1 MDASAPHTS
10 TTPAGRPSSPGQA
23 DFDERIGRSF
33 RTVVLQPTSLCN
45 LDCGYCYLPARKK
58 RYELLPAVAQSVA
71 ASIAE
76 QAARHGHEPGGGPVD
91 VVWHG
96 GEPTALPIARF
107 TERLQAFEELRRAG
121 RVRHA
126 IQTNATLIDQA
137 WCELFR
143 DYRFE
148 VGVSIDG
155 PAAANLDRVDWSG
168 KPAFERIMRGIRL
181 LREHQIDFSVICVV
195 SPQTITNPD
204 RLMTFFGDLGCRRVG
219 FNIEELEGANT
230 RAPVDA
236 AAAEAFWRGVL
247 AHRRHHPGTRLRVR
261 EIDQLAIYLAQARDG
276 RKEEWA
282 KAKHDPIPTIAWNG
296 DTVLMSPELLGTDA
310 PEHHDFIVGNVLGQ
324 SLPTML
330 RRAHQVGYIQE
341 LLHGLTNCQAGCAFF
356 DFCRGAHAGNRYFE
370 HGTFAAT
377 ETAHCRNTRQA
388 LVKAFATTIKE

>member
-1 MDASAPHTS
+1 M
-10 TTPAGRPSSPGQA
+10 
-23 DFDERIGRSF
+23 
-33 RTVVLQPTSLCN
+33 LQPTSLCN
-45 LDCGYCYLPARKK
+45 LDCAYCYLPARKRRK
-58 RYELLPAVAQSVA
+58 ELLPAVAEATA

-76 QAARHGHEPGGGPVD
+76 QAAEHGHESVAGPVD

-107 TERLQAFEELRRAG
+107 AERLWALEDLRRAG

-137 WCELFR
+137 WCELFL

-155 PAAANLDRVDWSG
+155 PAAANLNRVDWSG
-168 KPAFERIMRGIRL
+168 NP
-181 LREHQIDFSVICVV
+181 
-195 SPQTITNPD
+195 SPQTITDPD
-204 RLMTFFGDLGCRRVG
+204 ALMAFFEDLGCTRVG
-219 FNIEELEGANT
+219 FNIEEYEGVNT

-236 AAAEAFWRGVL
+236 AAAGMFWRGVL
-247 AHRRHHPGTRLRVR
+247 AHLRSRPAGRLRVR
-261 EIDQLAIYLAQARDG
+261 EIDQLAAYLTQARNG
-276 RKEEWA
+276 RKEDWI

-296 DTVLMSPELLGTDA
+296 DTVLMSPELLGIDA
-310 PEHHDFIVGNVLGQ
+310 PEHHDFVVGNVLEK

-330 RRAHQVGYIQE
+330 RHAHQVGYIRE
-341 LLHGLTNCQAGCAFF
+341 LLHGLDNCQAGCAFF

-388 LVKAFATTIKE
+388 LVKAFATGIKE